1 MTKKYKFDCG
11 CEFEVLNED
20 PLRLKFEPDIEKIP
34 LDCPK
39 TWDLIKSGNTISCFQ
54 IDSQLCRTFAKKIQ
68 PSNVREL
75 SDLISLVRPGT
86 LEGKIGDKTIIQH
99 YIDRKNKTE
108 EAEPIDNSLID
119 TLKDSYQLYIYQED
133 VMKVAKIVAGF
144 DDAAANKLR
153 KGIGKKLP
161 ELIAKIR
168 IEFIEGAKRVGII
181 TEEKAGLIFD
191 AIEASARYLFNKC
204 LNPNTLV
211 LNKDNEYKTL
221 DEINIGEYIDSP
233 YGWTKIKNK
242 FENGIQEV
250 YEITLESGKTIECT
264 LNHKFLCED
273 NKKYELWEILEKNL
287 KIVTKEE

>member
-1 MTKKYKFDCG
+1 MTKYYQFDCG
-11 CEFEVLNED
+11 CKFEVINES

-68 PSNVREL
+68 PSNIREL

-181 TEEKAGLIFD
+181 TEEKAELIFD
-191 AIEASARYLFNKC
+191 AIEASARYLFNKSITEDTIVE
-204 LNPNTLV
+204 LENG
-211 LNKDNEYKTL
+211 NKKTIKN
-221 DEINIGEYIDSP
+221 INIGD
-233 YGWTKIKNK
+233 KINTIEGYSEIINK
-242 FENGIQEV
+242 YDHGIQDV
-250 YEITLESGKTIECT
+250 YEITLENGNKIKCT
-264 LNHKFLCED
+264 MEHKFLCED
-273 NKKYELWEILEKNL
+273 QKTRSLYEILEK
-287 KIVTKEE
+287 KIKIICKE